1 MSSASAKYQI
11 PSIFFR
17 YVLADVSEED
27 ILTSISKTL
36 GKGLVKKVVMGAV
49 KDGQHGKHKTVCV
62 HFHFMEDD
70 HKSQVIYQFTRAIDS
85 GKDYLFYYGTDINPR
100 TGKSYFIK
108 ASKYTRNQPP
118 TQRKVISVPP
128 LATVVTKKVVKKKNP
143 KPPPPKTSFACLSL
157 GDESDSEPEL
167 EQEQPKKTPE
177 RKSWF
182 EMMEEEEDD

>member
-108 ASKYTRNQPP
+108 ASKYTRNPPP
-118 TQRKVISVPP
+118 TQKRVVSVPP
-128 LATVVTKKVVKKKNP
+128 PTMTKKVVKKKEL
-143 KPPPPKTSFACLSL
+143 KPPPPKMSFACLSL
-157 GDESDSEPEL
+157 GDDDSESEPEL
-167 EQEQPKKTPE
+167 KQEQPKKPPE